1 MVRTYRQIYRIP
13 SRSVIEDGY
22 RALAVAIINLAVEDL
37 KSAASHHDAGR
48 IRELEHFFCGGW
60 CMMLIPPEW
69 GTDGTTIYKRILSGY
84 PDIPMASGELTPIQI
99 LDSYIPARKEEE
111 TLFDEV
117 DYLWKYGSRDNIR
130 IAFKQYSA
138 ALDRFVSIETK
149 LDAILRGASL
159 TIQQHDVLEYRYK
172 YGYTTKEI
180 SALMAITMTQVCSTI
195 EVARRAIWAYDWR
208 DENVTS
214 RETLMAYR
222 PIADERDDF
231 RRRVEQCKKM
241 GLYSAKL
248 WHRYELECSKARD
261 AEESAEQIID
271 KVHKPNHR
279 KLLRMRYLEG
289 LSPAE
294 IQQIMGWT
302 KRQYTYAMGQ
312 AHKAVDAQDEVKQGG
327 KGEE

>member
-13 SRSVIEDGY
+13 SRSVIENGY

-37 KSAASHHDAGR
+37 KSAASHHDMGR

-84 PDIPMASGELTPIQI
+84 PDISEASEEPTPIQV
-99 LDSYIPARKEEE
+99 LDSYVPARKEEE
-111 TLFDEV
+111 ALFDEV
-117 DYLWKYGSRDNIR
+117 DYMKKYGSRDNVR

-138 ALDRFVSIETK
+138 ALHKFVSIGTK
-149 LDAILRGASL
+149 LDAILHRASL
-159 TIQQHDVLEYRYK
+159 TIRQHDALEYKYK

-180 SALMAITMTQVCSTI
+180 SVLMVISPQQVWDAIKGGREIVRT
-195 EVARRAIWAYDWR
+195 YDWR

-214 RETLMAYR
+214 REILMAYR
-222 PIADERDDF
+222 PIAEERDDF

-271 KVHKPNHR
+271 KVRKPDHR

-312 AHKAVDAQDEVKQGG
+312 AHKAVDVQDEAKQDGNV
-327 KGEE
+327 